1 MRPGAGSSS
10 GWSPTPGC
18 TASPS
23 SRCRRSTRRKPALA
37 VAPWSRRRSARG
49 RMCVTAAASSWI
61 GTRTPPATSW
71 PSRWCSGSRARA
83 TATVPPGRREL
94 ARDDR
99 VNAWG
104 QSASTPGGASHLG
117 RAGCRNQE
125 SPGVSRAECQYIL
138 WMRGVWK
145 RVVIHVAVG
154 SKLAVTAQ
162 LGGGNVSSKRKA
174 ARRRQAQS
182 GKLAVMPGPRNGQQ
196 QGEPSEPAGPRGAPR
211 SQRANGWVDTPALAA
226 AARVPDEAAQ
236 VAVAF
241 AEPSTLPV
249 LGRRRRRS
257 FGRRLLWHKGFHWSE
272 RNWRKSAWRRQLG
285 LVPMVVAG
293 LVLVGIASTVAIVI
307 AYKASSQVAN
317 RPPTV
322 QATAPLS
329 SGIVLQQTP
338 AAGTPTPQAAQ
349 NLMGVWV
356 PNPSPPTSAP
366 PPLFSLPPPAPHPP
380 PHAPA

>member
-1 MRPGAGSSS
+1 M
-10 GWSPTPGC
+10 
-18 TASPS
+18 
-23 SRCRRSTRRKPALA
+23 
-37 VAPWSRRRSARG
+37 
-49 RMCVTAAASSWI
+49 
-61 GTRTPPATSW
+61 
-71 PSRWCSGSRARA
+71 
-83 TATVPPGRREL
+83 
-94 ARDDR
+94 
-99 VNAWG
+99 
-104 QSASTPGGASHLG
+104 
-117 RAGCRNQE
+117 
-125 SPGVSRAECQYIL
+125 
-138 WMRGVWK
+138 
-145 RVVIHVAVG
+145 
-154 SKLAVTAQ
+154 
-162 LGGGNVSSKRKA
+162 SSKRKA

-182 GKLAVMPGPRNGQQ
+182 GKLSVMPGPRNGQQ

-211 SQRANGWVDTPALAA
+211 SQRANGWVATPALAA

-236 VAVAF
+236 AAVAF

-356 PNPSPPTSAP
+356 SNPSPPTSGSVQVFVRLTHDTH
-366 PPLFSLPPPAPHPP
+366 PLAGVPVSIVVNFPGTASNYGPVKTDGYGLAKFTVRYGGTPAEQPVYVTANAKVDGQAISQQTLFVPQ
-380 PHAPA
+380 